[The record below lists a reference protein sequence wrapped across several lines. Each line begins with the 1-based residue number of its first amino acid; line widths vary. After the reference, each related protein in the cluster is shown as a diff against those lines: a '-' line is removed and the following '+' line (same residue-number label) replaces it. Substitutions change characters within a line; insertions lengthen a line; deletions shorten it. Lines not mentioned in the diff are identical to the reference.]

1 MTEWLLLRVAR
12 EPEGPWSWAVV
23 DAAGQLLVAPG
34 ESTGAPLQAAATG
47 RRVALLLPGADVA
60 LLSATLPAGN
70 EAKLLPLVP
79 FALEDQVSQDIE
91 LLHFALGQRDAVD
104 RHHHGCGGRTR
115 TAGAM
120 AGPGPRRWDSPR
132 RRHSRRANWC
142 RPFPARSPWC
152 VSDDQLVL
160 RSDGAQDGGAARGR
174 SVAGAGDVPGRRS
187 HGSVAQCIW
196 PSIPVPRTGRS
207 IRGRSRRCAIACSH

>member
-34 ESTGAPLQAAATG
+34 ESTGAPLLAAAAG

-70 EAKLLPLVP
+70 EARLLPLVP

-91 LLHFALGQRDAVD
+91 LLHFALGPRD
-104 RHHHGCGGRTR
+104 
-115 TAGAM
+115 TAG
-120 AGPGPRRWDSPR
+120 GPMELP
-132 RRHSRRANWC
+132 AN
-142 RPFPARSPWC
+142 
-152 VSDDQLVL
+152 LG
-160 RSDGAQDGGAARGR
+160 RSDEQRRKVECRTIHR
-174 SVAGAGDVPGRRS
+174 SFIG
-187 HGSVAQCIW
+187 
-196 PSIPVPRTGRS
+196 
-207 IRGRSRRCAIACSH
+207 